1 MKFINKSLFRQ
12 IGISIIIFVFFFS
25 FALSAPND
33 GKIGNPLGGANSL
46 SALLE
51 AVTNVLIQLGAI
63 VAALAIMYGGFL
75 YVTAQGNEEKLQ
87 KAQATVTWALVG
99 TAVLLGSKVIFKV
112 IDGTIREIS

>member
-1 MKFINKSLFRQ
+1 MLKRFPIRY
-12 IGISIIIFVFFFS
+12 ISISTLLTFCS
-25 FALSAPND
+25 FALVFGQQNVLT
-33 GKIGNPLGGANSL
+33 NPLGNDTNSL

-99 TAVLLGSKVIFKV
+99 TAVLLGSRVIFKV
-112 IDGTIREIS
+112 IEGTIKEIS

>member
-1 MKFINKSLFRQ
+1 MKYLKKISPHFLAFLVLSLV
-12 IGISIIIFVFFFS
+12 SSSFVL
-25 FALSAPND
+25 AQGNNN
-33 GKIGNPLGGANSL
+33 KIGNPLGGTNSL
-46 SALLE
+46 SALLG

-99 TAVLLGSKVIFKV
+99 TAVLLGSRVIYKV